1 MEQNQESNLFGLTID
16 NTSRSHL
23 NEAARWARFLAIVG
37 FVLVGIIAI
46 VAIFG
51 GSYLSRAFSNSGSG
65 TSPFGDAYSSGFTI
79 GIILYYLVIAL
90 LIFFA
95 YLFLYRFAVNIKTAL
110 NSNEQDILNKGF
122 QNLKILFRYWGILTI
137 IGLCFFAFAFIVAI
151 IIGSS
156 AGF

>member
-37 FVLVGIIAI
+37 FVFVGIIAV

-51 GSYLSRAFSNSGSG
+51 GTYLSKIFSSSGSG
-65 TSPFGDAYSSGFTI
+65 NNPFGDAYSSGYTV
-79 GIILYYLVIAL
+79 GIILYYLIIAL

-95 YLFLYRFAVNIKTAL
+95 YLFLYRFSVSIKTAL
-110 NSNEQDILNKGF
+110 SANDQDMLNKGF
-122 QNLKILFRYWGILTI
+122 QNLKILYRYWGILTI
-137 IGLCFFAFAFIVAI
+137 IGLCFFIFALIVGI
-151 IIGSS
+151 IIGTS